1 MAISLSRLPTA
12 NMSVLKV
19 AVEMLLWPTET
30 RLLPGRHSSSS
41 PSRALK
47 MHGVFR
53 EKRDHAESTNLV
65 KEMDDIGLLFL
76 FFLSIAIKNQI
87 IT

>member
-1 MAISLSRLPTA
+1 
-12 NMSVLKV
+12 
-19 AVEMLLWPTET
+19 
-30 RLLPGRHSSSS
+30 
-41 PSRALK
+41 

-76 FFLSIAIKNQI
+76 FFLNIAIKNQI